1 MRTIFT
7 TSSWQRTLYIMLF
20 VQFVSSMAY
29 SIIFPFLSFYVQH
42 LGTNTNLSLEFW
54 VGMVFAV
61 QGMTM
66 MFASPLWG
74 AVADRYGRKLMVVRA
89 AFGGGLLV
97 LLMGFARSAEELVVL
112 RAIQGLVSG
121 TVPAV
126 SAMVAAAAP
135 RERAGYAMGVLQLGL
150 WSGVAVGPLVGGFMA
165 DTWGFRSA
173 FIATTVLLVIAGTL
187 VWLGVQEVFEPKAK
201 TRRSGA
207 FIGEWRSILA
217 APGVGL
223 IYGTRS
229 LSWLARTMLTPII
242 PLFAASLLPETA
254 KVSTFTGLVVGV
266 AAAAGTFSAVYLG
279 RLGDHIGHRKVL
291 VGSAIA
297 GASFYILQ
305 LFVAEAWQF
314 LLVHALAG
322 AALGGIMPALSALL
336 NRYTQPGQ
344 EGAVYGLDSS
354 VAAAARS
361 VAPLAGT
368 SVAVWL
374 GLPGTFAIAGAILL
388 FSAAMAL
395 RWLPDAKAVPGSE
408 FGVPGSEFGV
418 RNPEPRTLNPE
429 PGTRNPRTRYYLR
442 IKGR

>member
-7 TSSWQRTLYIMLF
+7 TNSWQRTLYIMVF
-20 VQFVSSMAY
+20 VQFVSAMAY

-173 FIATTVLLVIAGTL
+173 FVTTTVLLVIAGML

-201 TRRSGA
+201 TQHPGGHLRQSGA

-242 PLFAASLLPETA
+242 PLFAASLLPESA

-314 LLVHALAG
+314 LLIHALAG

-374 GLPGTFAIAGAILL
+374 GLPGTFAVAGAILL
-388 FSAAMAL
+388 FTAAMSL
-395 RWLPDAKAVPGSE
+395 RWLPDAKAVPQPQAQPALGAA
-408 FGVPGSEFGV
+408 
-418 RNPEPRTLNPE
+418 T
-429 PGTRNPRTRYYLR
+429 
-442 IKGR
+442 K